1 MSKNIFDIDKIK
13 TISKWDKFRLLF
25 KSPFYSYEDGC
36 MLKCKSLNG
45 NLYILKE
52 EFYNPNNRS

>member
-1 MSKNIFDIDKIK
+1 MNQKIFDVDKIK

-25 KSPFYSYEDGC
+25 KSAFYSYDDGC

-45 NLYILKE
+45 NLYILE
-52 EFYNPNNRS
+52 EISYNPRGNK